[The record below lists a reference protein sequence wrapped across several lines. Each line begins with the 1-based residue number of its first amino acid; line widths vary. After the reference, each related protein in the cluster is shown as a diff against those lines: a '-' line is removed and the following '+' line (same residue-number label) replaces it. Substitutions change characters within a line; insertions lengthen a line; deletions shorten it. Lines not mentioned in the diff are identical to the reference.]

1 VREKIPISRLIDG
14 LREAR
19 IYDSHTMRKLD
30 VLTAAMEGPSEISK
44 KERTV
49 TEDLFSRLI
58 EKVGKNGF
66 IEFEALA
73 PQDSIKRGER
83 VRCSVA
89 QFLGFG
95 NMGPVYEVRVNN
107 QPYALK
113 IYSAA
118 EVKDMTN
125 VHGRFGLAGVLQE
138 LESQEGG
145 AFLSDL
151 GKTVLARKA
160 KGTYGSCKR
169 VVKIHNV
176 GSDAPY
182 MFVLMDMLAVDPINR
197 VDLGALGGDALD
209 LVSWAVDCAV
219 GLCTLHVE
227 ERRLHLNIR
236 PEAFIKQEIKGDKRL
251 PIYTFFHFPT
261 KFSRRPDGP
270 SAGTSFILVD
280 HFDTSVPVTDKTP
293 KGLGAVGSW
302 LYLPPEQIL
311 QLLRSLREDYDRY
324 VEQKAE
330 ADQVKTIRLKRSQM
344 DDIWALGLTFYQLFS
359 GGKLPI
365 KQATTLADMVNSV
378 LLTKFDFSSVPHPF
392 RELTEALLAKN
403 PKDRFQLT
411 LKGCPEK
418 LCDRG
423 VLGEAILYKLE
434 QIGIEHGD

>member
-14 LREAR
+14 LREAG

-30 VLTAAMEGPSEISK
+30 VLTAAREGPPEISQ

-49 TEDLFSRLI
+49 TQGLFSRLI
-58 EKVGKNGF
+58 EKIGRDGL

-73 PQDSIKRGER
+73 PQDNIKRGEK

-89 QFLGFG
+89 RFLGFG
-95 NMGPVYEVRVNN
+95 NMGPVYEVRVAN
-107 QPYALK
+107 QTYALK

-118 EVKDMTN
+118 EVKDLTD

-151 GKTVLARKA
+151 GKTVLARKP

-176 GSDAPY
+176 GSDPY
-182 MFVLMDMLAVDPINR
+182 YMYVLMDMLAVDPINR

-227 ERRLHLNIR
+227 EHRLHLNIR

-251 PIYTFFHFPT
+251 PIYTFFHFPK
-261 KFSRRPDGP
+261 KFPRRPDGP
-270 SAGTSFILVD
+270 SASTDFILVD
-280 HFDTSVPVTDKTP
+280 HFDTSTQVADKAP
-293 KGLGAVGSW
+293 KGLGTVGSW

-311 QLLRSLREDYDRY
+311 QLLRSLREDYERY

-330 ADQVKTIRLKRSQM
+330 VKQVKTIRLRRSQM
-344 DDIWALGLTFYQLFS
+344 DDIWALGLTYYQLFS

-365 KQATTLADMVNSV
+365 KQATNLADMVNSV
-378 LLTKFDFSSVPHPF
+378 LLTRFDFSAVPHPL
-392 RELTEALLAKN
+392 RELTAALLAKD
-403 PKDRFQLT
+403 PKERFQLT
-411 LKGCPEK
+411 FKDCPEK
-418 LCDRG
+418 LRNRS
-423 VLGEAILYKLE
+423 VLGEAILCRLE
-434 QIGIEHGD
+434 QIGIELGQ